1 MTATDY
7 TDATQAVRA
16 AADIIAD
23 AARRG
28 LPASPAL
35 HHAAKAWIDAV
46 DTHIA
51 GMSAADALAVI
62 VHYDILHRIAR
73 GTAAPA
79 DTLNRHILAAFRA
92 MTHGD
97 TTVDQYTLFSAI
109 SDALNRRRDPA
120 YLGAPLQW
128 YSTTLARWHSQLSPR
143 SKAAAPAN
151 SGEAASDGEATQ
163 SNRSGEAATDGEATD
178 YDIARRIDLLLHED
192 LTAFEGANQPAYK
205 SALRSIYASHQ

>member
-23 AARRG
+23 TARRG

-35 HHAAKAWIDAV
+35 RHAARAWIDAV

-51 GMSAADALAVI
+51 GMSAADALTVI

-128 YSTTLARWHSQLSPR
+128 YSTTLARWHRQLSPR
-143 SKAAAPAN
+143 GEATHPSH
-151 SGEAASDGEATQ
+151 SGEAAPS
-163 SNRSGEAATDGEATD
+163 D
-178 YDIARRIDLLLHED
+178 YDTARRIDLLLHED
-192 LTAFEGANQPAYK
+192 LTAFEGTNQPAYK
-205 SALRSIYASHQ
+205 SHLQSRLQSRQTSNL

>member
-1 MTATDY
+1 MTATDH
-7 TDATQAVRA
+7 TDATQTVRA

-23 AARRG
+23 ASSSG

-143 SKAAAPAN
+143 APR
-151 SGEAASDGEATQ
+151 GEATKP
-163 SNRSGEAATDGEATD
+163 D
-178 YDIARRIDLLLHED
+178 YDTARLIDLLLRED
-192 LTAFEGANQPAYK
+192 LTAFEGSNQSAYK
-205 SALRSIYASHQ
+205 RQLQAKRARLYSV

>member
-23 AARRG
+23 ASSSG

-46 DTHIA
+46 DTHITD
-51 GMSAADALAVI
+51 MSPADALTVI

-128 YSTTLARWHSQLSPR
+128 YSTTLARWHRQLSPR
-143 SKAAAPAN
+143 GEATHPSH
-151 SGEAASDGEATQ
+151 SGEAAPS
-163 SNRSGEAATDGEATD
+163 D
-178 YDIARRIDLLLHED
+178 YDTARRIDLLLHED
-192 LTAFEGANQPAYK
+192 LTAFEGTNQPAYK
-205 SALRSIYASHQ
+205 SHLQSRQGKLHPVIVG

>member
-7 TDATQAVRA
+7 TDATQTVRA

-23 AARRG
+23 TARRG

-35 HHAAKAWIDAV
+35 RHAARAWIDAV
-46 DTHIA
+46 DTHITC
-51 GMSAADALAVI
+51 MSAADALAVI

-143 SKAAAPAN
+143 APRGEAAP
-151 SGEAASDGEATQ
+151 SGEATHPS
-163 SNRSGEAATDGEATD
+163 RSGEAAPTD
-178 YDIARRIDLLLHED
+178 YDTARRIDLLLHED
-192 LTAFEGANQPAYK
+192 LTAFEGTNQPAYK
-205 SALRSIYASHQ
+205 SALRSKHYNL

>member
-7 TDATQAVRA
+7 TDATQTVRA

-46 DTHIA
+46 DTHITD
-51 GMSAADALAVI
+51 MSPADALTVI

-97 TTVDQYTLFSAI
+97 TTVDQYTHFRAI

-163 SNRSGEAATDGEATD
+163 PNRSGEAAPTD
-178 YDIARRIDLLLHED
+178 YDTARRIDLLLHED
-192 LTAFEGANQPAYK
+192 LTAFEGTNQPAYK
-205 SALRSIYASHQ
+205 SHLQKRHNINLR

>member
-7 TDATQAVRA
+7 TDATQTVRA

-46 DTHIA
+46 DTHITD
-51 GMSAADALAVI
+51 MSPADALTVI

-143 SKAAAPAN
+143 AP
-151 SGEAASDGEATQ
+151 
-163 SNRSGEAATDGEATD
+163 RGEAATDGEATD

-205 SALRSIYASHQ
+205 SHLQSRQGKLHPVIVG

>member
-7 TDATQAVRA
+7 TDATQTVRA

-23 AARRG
+23 TARRG

-35 HHAAKAWIDAV
+35 RHAARAWIDAV
-46 DTHIA
+46 DTHITC
-51 GMSAADALAVI
+51 MSAADALAVI

-143 SKAAAPAN
+143 SPR
-151 SGEAASDGEATQ
+151 GEATKP
-163 SNRSGEAATDGEATD
+163 D
-178 YDIARRIDLLLHED
+178 YDTARLIDLLLRED
-192 LTAFEGANQPAYK
+192 LTAFEGSNQSAYK
-205 SALRSIYASHQ
+205 RQLQAKRARLYSV

>member
-7 TDATQAVRA
+7 TDATQTVRA

-23 AARRG
+23 ASSSG

-35 HHAAKAWIDAV
+35 HHAARAWIDAV

-143 SKAAAPAN
+143 GEAAAPAN
-151 SGEAASDGEATQ
+151 SGEAT
-163 SNRSGEAATDGEATD
+163 TDGEATD

-192 LTAFEGANQPAYK
+192 LTAFEGTNQPAYK
-205 SALRSIYASHQ
+205 SHLQSRQGTLHPVIVG

>member
-23 AARRG
+23 ASSSG

-51 GMSAADALAVI
+51 GMSAADALTVI

-143 SKAAAPAN
+143 AP
-151 SGEAASDGEATQ
+151 
-163 SNRSGEAATDGEATD
+163 RGEAATDGEATD

-205 SALRSIYASHQ
+205 SHLQSRQGKLHPVIVG

>member
-7 TDATQAVRA
+7 TDATQTVRA

-23 AARRG
+23 AARSG

-35 HHAAKAWIDAV
+35 RHAAKAWIDAV
-46 DTHIA
+46 DTHIT
-51 GMSAADALAVI
+51 GMSPADALTVI

-92 MTHGD
+92 TTHGD

-143 SKAAAPAN
+143 
-151 SGEAASDGEATQ
+151 GEAAQPG
-163 SNRSGEAATDGEATD
+163 RSGEAATDGEAPPSD
-178 YDIARRIDLLLHED
+178 YDTARRIDLLLHED

-205 SALRSIYASHQ
+205 SHLQSRQTSNL

>member
-23 AARRG
+23 ASSSG

-51 GMSAADALAVI
+51 GMSAADALTVI

-163 SNRSGEAATDGEATD
+163 PNRSGEAAPTD
-178 YDIARRIDLLLHED
+178 YDTARRIDLLLHED
-192 LTAFEGANQPAYK
+192 LTAFEGTNQPAYK
-205 SALRSIYASHQ
+205 SHLQSRRTVNH